1 MSISQVSKRLD
12 AILGF
17 MEPYWPWVNCHM
29 VNFITDKHWE
39 TFVPVCMREELAGK
53 EDINECIESIFWSN
67 TSNTNGKYSEIGKF
81 IEKARSNSIDNFQ
94 EILISRKALEKS
106 VLNISQEKE
115 QQPISIKEFLSEKKR
130 HEVSQKVN

>member
-39 TFVPVCMREELAGK
+39 TFVPVCMREELEGNQ
-53 EDINECIESIFWSN
+53 DINECIESIFWSN
-67 TSNTNGKYSEIGKF
+67 TSNTNGKYSEIRKF
-81 IEKARSNSIDNFQ
+81 IEKTRSNSIENFQ